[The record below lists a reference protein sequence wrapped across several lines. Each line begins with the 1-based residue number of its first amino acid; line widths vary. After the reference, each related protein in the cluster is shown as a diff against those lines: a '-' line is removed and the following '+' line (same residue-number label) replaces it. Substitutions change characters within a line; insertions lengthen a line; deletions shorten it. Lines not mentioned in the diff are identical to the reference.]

1 MFKNLT
7 CYRSSGIQDSEGKY
21 TCTEWNCASDRYPP
35 PGPKVPLNQCLRK
48 KRLAG
53 LKYKSYI

>member
-48 KRLAG
+48 KD
-53 LKYKSYI
+53 